1 MGCSAW
7 SASMAVVEEE
17 EEQEIGLNPR
27 KTLVVVGIASL

>member
-7 SASMAVVEEE
+7 SASMAVVEE

-27 KTLVVVGIASL
+27 KTLVVVGIACL